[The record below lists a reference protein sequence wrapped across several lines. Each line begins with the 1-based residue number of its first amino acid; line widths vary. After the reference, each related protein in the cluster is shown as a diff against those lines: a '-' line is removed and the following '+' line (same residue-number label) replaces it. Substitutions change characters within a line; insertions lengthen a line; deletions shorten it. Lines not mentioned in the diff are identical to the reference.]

1 MNEYGRSNQ
10 SGRLGCPDA
19 DFDGW
24 ADDIDVFPDDGLQWV
39 DSDGDGYGDNYVYE
53 VVSVEDEDNPGM
65 FLMLREEQ
73 GDAFPND
80 VTQWSDRDGDGR
92 GDNPTGNLPDA
103 FPLRVSQQLDFD
115 GDGYG
120 DNITLDAYQ
129 SDGCRKIF
137 GTSTDD
143 TYGCPDAD
151 DDGTSDDAIRA
162 RMTRASRSGV
172 RGQVTCTITAP
183 QDDGDGDA
191 ALGGGDI
198 GAQVDT
204 LTLVLVGVVG
214 LMLAAVALAMIA
226 RNAGRKAALAPGE
239 REVVQR
245 GFQRRRRAP
254 PRVDQLLRGTGST
267 RRSEGTRLD
276 RPRRGRSGA
285 SMAVRATTGRGPRQ
299 RCRACRTWI
308 SSDRGHGAPTHRRRR
323 GRAAQ
328 PTLRLNRAQPWL
340 HSPREHRLA

>member
-1 MNEYGRSNQ
+1 
-10 SGRLGCPDA
+10 
-19 DFDGW
+19 
-24 ADDIDVFPDDGLQWV
+24 
-39 DSDGDGYGDNYVYE
+39 
-53 VVSVEDEDNPGM
+53 
-65 FLMLREEQ
+65 
-73 GDAFPND
+73 
-80 VTQWSDRDGDGR
+80 
-92 GDNPTGNLPDA
+92 
-103 FPLRVSQQLDFD
+103 
-115 GDGYG
+115 
-120 DNITLDAYQ
+120 
-129 SDGCRKIF
+129 
-137 GTSTDD
+137 
-143 TYGCPDAD
+143 
-151 DDGTSDDAIRA
+151 
-162 RMTRASRSGV
+162 MTRSVPYDPSIEVGV

-226 RNAGRKAALAPGE
+226 RNAGRKAALGPGE

-285 SMAVRATTGRGPRQ
+285 SMAAVRQQQAEAQ
-299 RCRACRTWI
+299 RSAMPSMPDLDR
-308 SSDRGHGAPTHRRRR
+308 SDRGHGAPTHRRRR

-340 HSPREHRLA
+340 HSPREHRPA